1 VQVLERPPCSLVS
14 GVGVAQHCAGL
25 VMCRL
30 FGNWSN
36 RSNLTA
42 SEQQKSACTACRTRA
57 YKHTHTQTHTHAP
70 TPTPTREHLT
80 PAHTLHT
87 SNSSLPLSQ
96 FMKCCAASVLTGWG
110 WGGLLFCFKNQ
121 VACAF
126 ATTPFLLSSF
136 PRSLRER
143 STVEQL
149 IRCVCMSVS
158 IVLLPPGSVSEPAPS
173 T

>member
-1 VQVLERPPCSLVS
+1 MQVLERPPCSLVS

-110 WGGLLFCFKNQ
+110 WGGSCSVSRTKWLAHLQQLLFFCPPFPA
-121 VACAF
+121 ACGSGA
-126 ATTPFLLSSF
+126 PLSSSSGVF
-136 PRSLRER
+136 
-143 STVEQL
+143 
-149 IRCVCMSVS
+149 VC
-158 IVLLPPGSVSEPAPS
+158 L
-173 T
+173 